1 MGRFKMENDRL
12 VVTIDDLGAELVS
25 IYDKKYSRELIWQGD
40 PAWWKR
46 QAPIL
51 FPNVGKFYGGEYL
64 YQGRHYV
71 QDQHGFAR
79 DYVLERVEESPASVT
94 HRLVSNVETRKVYPF
109 DFELMITHRLD
120 GDKVDIQWQV
130 KNTGDHPMHFT
141 IGGHPGFNVPV
152 LQDTEYSDYALKFA
166 EDQDELH
173 FIHIDMNT
181 GTGLPDKVYTMTLTD
196 HKYQLRKHLFDLD
209 ALVFDAGQIRQAGIV
224 MPDGSDYLT
233 LLCDGFPNF
242 GIWAAP
248 GAPFVCLEPWCGRC
262 DNFGYEGELQDKPGI
277 NSLNVDETFKKVYS
291 IVIGG

>member
-1 MGRFKMENDRL
+1 MGRYKMENDCL
-12 VVTIDDLGAELVS
+12 IVTIDDLGAELVS
-25 IYDKKYSRELIWQGD
+25 IYDKKYSREVIWQGD

-51 FPNVGKFYGGEYL
+51 FPNVGKYYGGEFL
-64 YQGRHYV
+64 YHGRHYT

-79 DYVLERVEESPASVT
+79 DYELERVEESKTSVT
-94 HRLVSNVETRKVYPF
+94 YRLVSNEATRKVYPF
-109 DFELMITHRLD
+109 DFELLITHRLG

-130 KNTGDHPMHFT
+130 KNTGSYEMYFT

-152 LQDTEYSDYALKFA
+152 LPGTEYSDYALKFA
-166 EDQDELH
+166 DDQDELKY
-173 FIHIDMNT
+173 IHIDMAT
-181 GTGLPDKVYTMTLTD
+181 GTGRPENVYTMPLTN
-196 HKYQLRKHLFDLD
+196 HQYQLSKTLFDLD
-209 ALVFDAGQIRQAGIV
+209 ALVFDGGQIHKAGIV
-224 MPDGSDYLT
+224 MPDGTDYVT
-233 LLCDGFPNF
+233 VLCDGFLNF

-277 NSLNVDETFKKVYS
+277 NSLKAEETFKKVYS

>member
-94 HRLVSNVETRKVYPF
+94 HRLVSNAETRKVYPF
-109 DFELMITHRLD
+109 DFELYISYRL
-120 GDKVDIQWQV
+120 K
-130 KNTGDHPMHFT
+130 KNVIEVEWGIKNPSEETIYFT
-141 IGGHPGFNVPV
+141 IGRHPAIHFAKENE
-152 LQDTEYSDYALKFA
+152 TKADYRLYFPEKDHLNYILVDIA
-166 EDQDELH
+166 E
-173 FIHIDMNT
+173 
-181 GTGLPDKVYTMTLTD
+181 G
-196 HKYQLRKHLFDLD
+196 
-209 ALVFDAGQIRQAGIV
+209 
-224 MPDGSDYLT
+224 
-233 LLCDGFPNF
+233 
-242 GIWAAP
+242 
-248 GAPFVCLEPWCGRC
+248 GADP
-262 DNFGYEGELQDKPGI
+262 
-277 NSLNVDETFKKVYS
+277 KKV
-291 IVIGG
+291 

>member
-1 MGRFKMENDRL
+1 M
-12 VVTIDDLGAELVS
+12 
-25 IYDKKYSRELIWQGD
+25 
-40 PAWWKR
+40 
-46 QAPIL
+46 
-51 FPNVGKFYGGEYL
+51 
-64 YQGRHYV
+64 
-71 QDQHGFAR
+71 
-79 DYVLERVEESPASVT
+79 
-94 HRLVSNVETRKVYPF
+94 
-109 DFELMITHRLD
+109 
-120 GDKVDIQWQV
+120 DIQWQV
-130 KNTGDHPMHFT
+130 KNTGDHPMYFT

-152 LQDTEYSDYALKFA
+152 LPDTEYSDYALKFA

-181 GTGLPDKVYTMTLTD
+181 GTGLPDKVYTMMLTD
-196 HKYQLRKHLFDLD
+196 HKYQLRKDLFDLD
-209 ALVFDAGQIRQAGIV
+209 ALVFDGGQIRQAGIV

>member
-1 MGRFKMENDRL
+1 MG
-12 VVTIDDLGAELVS
+12 
-25 IYDKKYSRELIWQGD
+25 
-40 PAWWKR
+40 
-46 QAPIL
+46 
-51 FPNVGKFYGGEYL
+51 
-64 YQGRHYV
+64 
-71 QDQHGFAR
+71 QHGFAR

-94 HRLVSNVETRKVYPF
+94 HRLVSNAETRKVYPF

-152 LQDTEYSDYALKFA
+152 LPDTEYSDYALKFA

-181 GTGLPDKVYTMTLTD
+181 GTGLPDKVYTMMLTD
-196 HKYQLRKHLFDLD
+196 HKYQLRKDLFDLD
-209 ALVFDAGQIRQAGIV
+209 ALVFDGGQIRQAGIV

-277 NSLNVDETFKKVYS
+277 NSLNVDETFKKGYS

>member
-94 HRLVSNVETRKVYPF
+94 HRLVSNAETRKVYPF

-141 IGGHPGFNVPV
+141 IGGHPAFRFAKPEETKADYVLKVPGKEKLEYVLIDISCGCANVDEV
-152 LQDTEYSDYALKFA
+152 HTLQLSEETYPLSDKLFA
-166 EDQDELH
+166 
-173 FIHIDMNT
+173 
-181 GTGLPDKVYTMTLTD
+181 K
-196 HKYQLRKHLFDLD
+196 D
-209 ALVFDAGQIRQAGIV
+209 ALVVDNGQIEEAWLCHK
-224 MPDGSDYLT
+224 DGTPYVGVRSA
-233 LLCDGFPNF
+233 GFPNY
-242 GIWAAP
+242 GIWSVE
-248 GAPFVCLEPWCGRC
+248 GAPFVCLEPWMGRC
-262 DNFGYEGELQDKPGI
+262 DNAGFNAELSENPNVNKVEAGEKFIKDY
-277 NSLNVDETFKKVYS
+277 T
-291 IVIGG
+291 IVVA

>member
-94 HRLVSNVETRKVYPF
+94 HRLVSNAETRKVYPF

-152 LQDTEYSDYALKFA
+152 LPDTEYSDYALKFA

-181 GTGLPDKVYTMTLTD
+181 
-196 HKYQLRKHLFDLD
+196 
-209 ALVFDAGQIRQAGIV
+209 GIV

>member
-94 HRLVSNVETRKVYPF
+94 HRLVSNAETRKVYPF

-152 LQDTEYSDYALKFA
+152 LPDTEYSDYALKFA

-181 GTGLPDKVYTMTLTD
+181 GTGLPDKVYTMPLTD
-196 HKYQLRKHLFDLD
+196 HKYQLRKDLFDLD
-209 ALVFDAGQIRQAGIV
+209 ALFFDG
-224 MPDGSDYLT
+224 
-233 LLCDGFPNF
+233 
-242 GIWAAP
+242 
-248 GAPFVCLEPWCGRC
+248 
-262 DNFGYEGELQDKPGI
+262 
-277 NSLNVDETFKKVYS
+277 
-291 IVIGG
+291 

>member
-94 HRLVSNVETRKVYPF
+94 HRLVSNAETRKVYPF

-152 LQDTEYSDYALKFA
+152 LPDTEYSDYALKFA

-196 HKYQLRKHLFDLD
+196 HKYQLRKDLFDLD
-209 ALVFDAGQIRQAGIV
+209 ALVFDGGQIRQAGIV

-233 LLCDGFPNF
+233 LLCDGFRILVSGRSGSTF
-242 GIWAAP
+242 CVP
-248 GAPFVCLEPWCGRC
+248 GTVVRTMRQFRL
-262 DNFGYEGELQDKPGI
+262 
-277 NSLNVDETFKKVYS
+277 
-291 IVIGG
+291 

>member
-1 MGRFKMENDRL
+1 MGKFKMENDRL

-94 HRLVSNVETRKVYPF
+94 HRLVSNAETRKVYPF

-130 KNTGDHPMHFT
+130 KNTGGADPARHGSPGEGQGLPGPET
-141 IGGHPGFNVPV
+141 GGSAPFG
-152 LQDTEYSDYALKFA
+152 AG
-166 EDQDELH
+166 
-173 FIHIDMNT
+173 
-181 GTGLPDKVYTMTLTD
+181 GTGGEAV
-196 HKYQLRKHLFDLD
+196 
-209 ALVFDAGQIRQAGIV
+209 AGAGAA
-224 MPDGSDYLT
+224 GY
-233 LLCDGFPNF
+233 
-242 GIWAAP
+242 GI
-248 GAPFVCLEPWCGRC
+248 
-262 DNFGYEGELQDKPGI
+262 Q
-277 NSLNVDETFKKVYS
+277 
-291 IVIGG
+291 

>member
-51 FPNVGKFYGGEYL
+51 FPNVGKFSGGEYL
-64 YQGRHYV
+64 SQGRHYV
-71 QDQHGFAR
+71 QDQ
-79 DYVLERVEESPASVT
+79 
-94 HRLVSNVETRKVYPF
+94 
-109 DFELMITHRLD
+109 HRLD

-152 LQDTEYSDYALKFA
+152 LPDTEYSDYALKFA

-181 GTGLPDKVYTMTLTD
+181 GTGLPDKVYTMPLTD
-196 HKYQLRKHLFDLD
+196 HKYQLRKDLFDLD
-209 ALVFDAGQIRQAGIV
+209 ALVFDGGQIRQAGIV

-277 NSLNVDETFKKVYS
+277 NSLNVYETFKKVYS